1 MLKTFIKLFSVSLLI
16 PITFSF
22 PLSMGQGQQ
31 RGPSKAPEITFY
43 GTEEIKWTEKRE
55 IPLPVVMGQEAK
67 EEPRVETFPLKE
79 EDIGPM
85 RKMSPSATQ
94 PGCAY
99 SNRFTRGVA
108 KVFKGD
114 KAHYEHGRLRYFE
127 GKYEEAIQSF
137 QKIAQNHPDSP
148 WSGSALYWIG
158 ETKFRQGKDEEA
170 FLYFQK
176 AVEKHPDDEFNAYA
190 LYSCGWMQLKKGAYE
205 AGHQFFH
212 RVHEKNPTHPIAE
225 SSLFWSGYC
234 LYHLGQY
241 HGALKELK
249 ILLQRHPKGKW
260 NPEAEYL
267 MGVSYFRLQSFDEAE
282 GLFKAFLKRF
292 PGHPLEESAR
302 YALAWSLVSLG
313 NHSEGRKSFEEIL
326 LEYPGTTFSDPI
338 FWGILRTYLGTHE
351 AERAIHFHQR
361 FLSFFLPAPWVEQS
375 LLDIGQYYFE
385 QKEYANAA
393 TTFRLFL
400 RTYPESDL
408 QEWVYFMLGETLLS
422 QKDYA
427 GAVSAY
433 EQVLDKRGKVS
444 LESRVFSRLGY
455 AHFSMKN
462 YDEAARYW
470 ESLLSGFPDHPAR
483 NEILYWMAEISL
495 LKEDFPKGVG
505 YVDQLKGDPV
515 YYPKGLT
522 SLGWHKFQKQGW
534 KEANQY
540 FLKVQAEFPQ
550 YESTPSLYL
559 LIGECYLNQ
568 NEYYK
573 ARSPL
578 LKLASLPE
586 ENKDREKALYL
597 LGWVAY
603 REERFTDALIQFEKL
618 MRSYSLSPYRDDSQ
632 YWIAWTHFRM
642 KDYQKAI
649 EEFQRL
655 IQDYPTSAYVPSALL
670 KIGDGYY
677 NLKKYDQAGQSYQ
690 QFVKEYPKSKETPEA
705 EFGLIL
711 SLLQEKKYDIF
722 ISRSESFLKRFPQHP
737 LARQT
742 LMQLGDHYQQQQLR
756 EKAIRT
762 YRELG
767 HLYPNPEGVEEAQFR
782 VTALLKQDGKWA
794 EAMEEMERFIRDYPK
809 SRLLVEARVELGELH
824 LLLKNPAKALEHWE
838 WVIKNHPSH
847 RLARQA
853 YLGMEEGYR
862 YLGKTEQAEK
872 ALKDLITRFP
882 QDDIQFEGQ
891 LRLGLLLLGQKRFA
905 EAVSAFSVAAR
916 SPEGRVASQAQLK
929 WGEAHRGAGEREM
942 AILQFS
948 KVVYLYSQQTEVMEE
963 ALLNLG
969 ALYLEGRKFPEAR
982 QAYRKL
988 LEKTNREDR
997 KAIARKML
1005 EEIGR
1010 RSSP

>member
-1 MLKTFIKLFSVSLLI
+1 MLKTFIKIFSVSLLI

-22 PLSMGQGQQ
+22 PLSRGEGQQ
-31 RGPSKAPEITFY
+31 RGPGRAPEITFY
-43 GTEEIKWTEKRE
+43 GTEETKWTEKRE
-55 IPLPVVMGQEAK
+55 IPLPVVMGQETK

-99 SNRFTRGVA
+99 SNRFTRGFA

-114 KAHYEHGRLRYFE
+114 KAHYEQGRLRYFE

-137 QKIAQNHPDSP
+137 QKLEQSYPDSP
-148 WSGSALYWIG
+148 LLGSALYWIG
-158 ETKFRQGKDEEA
+158 EPKFRQGKDDEA
-170 FLYFQK
+170 FVHFQK
-176 AVEKHPDDEFNAYA
+176 AVEKYPDDEFHAYA
-190 LYSCGWMQLKKGAYE
+190 LYSSGWLQMKKGAYE
-205 AGHQFFH
+205 TGSQFFH
-212 RVHEKNPTHPIAE
+212 QVHEKNPTHPIAE

-241 HGALKELK
+241 QGAVKELR

-267 MGVSYFRLQSFDEAE
+267 MGVSYFRLQTFDEAE
-282 GLFKAFLKRF
+282 GMFKGFLKKF
-292 PGHPLEESAR
+292 PGHPLEQSAR
-302 YALAWSLVSLG
+302 YALAWSLVSLE
-313 NHSEGRKSFEEIL
+313 NHSEGRKMFEEIL

-385 QKEYANAA
+385 QKDYANAA
-393 TTFRLFL
+393 STFRLFL

-408 QEWVYFMLGETLLS
+408 QEWVYFMLGETHLN

-433 EQVLDKRGKVS
+433 RQVLEEKGKVS

-462 YDEAARYW
+462 YDEAALYW
-470 ESLLSGFPDHPAR
+470 ERFLSRFPDHSGR

-495 LKEDFPKGVG
+495 LKDDFPKGVG
-505 YVDQLKGDPV
+505 YVNQLQGDPV
-515 YYPKGLT
+515 LYPKGLT
-522 SLGWHKFQKQGW
+522 GLGWHQFQKEQW

-540 FLKVQAEFPQ
+540 FLKVQAEFPH
-550 YESTPSLYL
+550 YESSPSLSL

-568 NEYYK
+568 NEYFK

-586 ENKDREKALYL
+586 ENKDREKALFL
-597 LGWVAY
+597 LGWMAY
-603 REERFTDALIQFEKL
+603 REERFADALIQFEKL
-618 MRSYSLSPYRDDSQ
+618 IKSYPESSYRDDTQ
-632 YWIAWTHFRM
+632 YWSAWAYFRK
-642 KDYQKAI
+642 KDYPKAI
-649 EEFQRL
+649 EEYQRL
-655 IQDYPTSAYVPSALL
+655 IQDYPTSPLVPSAIL

-677 NLKKYDQAGQSYQ
+677 NLKKYDQAGLAYQ
-690 QFVKEYPKSKETPEA
+690 QFLKDYPKSKETPEA

-711 SLLQEKKYDIF
+711 SLLQEKQYGVF
-722 ISRSESFLKRFPQHP
+722 VSRAESFLKRFPQHP

-742 LMQLGDHYQQQQLR
+742 LMQLGDHYQEQRQR

-762 YRELG
+762 YRELV
-767 HLYPNPEGVEEAQFR
+767 HLFPNTEGVEEAQFR
-782 VTALLKQDGKWA
+782 VITMVKHEGKWA
-794 EAMEEMERFIRDYPK
+794 EAAEEMERFIRDYPK
-809 SRLLVEARVELGELH
+809 SPLLVDARVELGELY
-824 LLLKNPAKALEHWE
+824 LRLRNPAKALDHYE
-838 WVIKNHPSH
+838 WVVKSHPSH
-847 RLARQA
+847 RLVKQV

-862 YLGKTEQAEK
+862 NLGKTDQAEK
-872 ALKDLITRFP
+872 ALKELINRFP
-882 QDDIQFEGQ
+882 QDDIRFEGQ
-891 LRLGLLLLGQKRFA
+891 LRLGLLAMVQKKFA
-905 EAVSAFSVAAR
+905 EAISAFSAAAR

-929 WGEAHRGAGEREM
+929 WGEAHREAGEKET

-948 KVVYLYSQQTEVMEE
+948 KVVYLYPQQTEVMEE

-969 ALYLEGRKFPEAR
+969 ALYMEGRKFPEAR
-982 QAYRKL
+982 QTYRKL
-988 LEKTNREDR
+988 LEKTKREDR
-997 KAIARKML
+997 KGIARKAL
-1005 EEIGR
+1005 DEISR
-1010 RSSP
+1010 RSGQ